1 MSATDRTAVERHE
14 ELLELVALLTS
25 TQERILELTGGQVD
39 AVVQP
44 SGALHLLPQTHTH
57 FRQRDA
63 VQRAFGAER
72 AAILDALPAQIALLD
87 RAGHILVVN
96 RQWQANGERNGLAR
110 GYSFVGRSYLDV
122 CTSADGD
129 SAEESLAMAE
139 GIRAVLDRTLPFYTQ
154 EYMCP
159 TPHGLRWFQL
169 LVSPL
174 ADATNRGAVVM
185 HIDITSEMA
194 VRNELRD
201 TITRLNAIF
210 DNALDGII
218 TIGEQGAIESLNQ
231 SAGRIFGYEPD
242 SLLGRDASVLMPTF
256 DAVLREGYRQHHGD
270 AVSRHVAGFE
280 CEIDGVRADGS
291 SMPLA
296 LGLSEMRLGERL
308 LYIGIVRDITERKRV
323 ERLQSEFISTASH
336 ELRTPLT
343 SILASLKLITHGKEA
358 LPPVCSRLFQLA
370 YRNSER
376 LKHLIDDILDVERL
390 ASGQVKLECAPVTL
404 HELVAQYL
412 EASAAEAASLQVGL
426 GLEAAVATDHPL
438 VHADGERIHQILGNL
453 VGNAVKFS
461 PPGATVRLRVQER
474 HGWVRVE
481 IEDSGIGI
489 DPAFH
494 GQLFERFARADNTN
508 TRSKGGTGLGLH
520 VSKALVER
528 HGGRIGFRSEPGKGS
543 TFWFELPVWQPSA
556 AASAAPVTS

>member
-1 MSATDRTAVERHE
+1 MAPGQPD
-14 ELLELVALLTS
+14 ELQALVATLAS
-25 TQERILELTGGQVD
+25 TQARILELTGGKID

-44 SGALHLLPQTHTH
+44 SGDLHLLPRTQKH
-57 FRQRDA
+57 FRQREA

-87 RAGHILVVN
+87 RAGCILVVN
-96 RQWQANGERNGLAR
+96 RQWQANGESNGLPN
-110 GYSFVGRSYLDV
+110 GYSFVGRSYIDA
-122 CTSADGD
+122 CTEAYGAL
-129 SAEESLAMAE
+129 AEGALAIAE
-139 GIRAVLDRTLPFYTQ
+139 GIRAVLRGALPFFTQ
-154 EYMCP
+154 EYACP

-174 ADATNRGAVVM
+174 ADPTKRGAVVM

-210 DNALDGII
+210 DNALDGIV
-218 TIGEQGAIESLNQ
+218 TINEQGAIESLNLG
-231 SAGRIFGYEPD
+231 AGRIFGYVPD
-242 SLLGRDASVLMPTF
+242 ALLGRDASVLMPTF
-256 DAVLREGYRQHHGD
+256 DAVLSERYRHHHG
-270 AVSRHVAGFE
+270 HVVGGHVGGFE
-280 CEIDGVRADGS
+280 CEIDGLRADGS
-291 SMPLA
+291 SVPLA

-308 LYIGIVRDITERKRV
+308 LYIGIVRDITERKRI

-343 SILASLKLITHGKEA
+343 SILASLKLITHGTEA
-358 LPPVCSRLFQLA
+358 LPAVSGRLIQLA

-376 LKHLIDDILDVERL
+376 LKRLVDDILDVERL
-390 ASGQVKLECAPVTL
+390 ASGQVELELAPITL

-412 EASAAEAASLQVGL
+412 EASAADAASLQVGL
-426 GLEAAVATDHPL
+426 SLEAAATEHPL
-438 VHADGERIHQILGNL
+438 VHADGERIHQVLGNL
-453 VGNAVKFS
+453 VGNAIKFS
-461 PPGATVRLRVQER
+461 PPGAIVRLRIQEQ

-494 GQLFERFARADNTN
+494 GRIFERFARFDNSN

-520 VSKALVER
+520 ISKALVER
-528 HGGRIGFRSEPGKGS
+528 HGGRIDFRSEPGKGS

-556 AASAAPVTS
+556 PTTPVTS